1 MSEHHK
7 QVTREMI
14 AGYARKNPFATVRV
28 IQKALSISSP
38 SVVQYHL
45 ERLDTPR
52 TICCPTCHG
61 KGRVKPSS
69 VPDDMVLA

>member
-1 MSEHHK
+1 MSDHYK
-7 QVTREMI
+7 QITREMI
-14 AGYARKNPFATVRV
+14 AGYVRKHPLATVRE
-28 IQKALSISSP
+28 IQRALSLSSP
-38 SVVQYHL
+38 SLVQYHL

-61 KGRVKPSS
+61 KGRVRPSS

>member
-1 MSEHHK
+1 MT
-7 QVTREMI
+7 TREKI
-14 AGYARKNPFATVRV
+14 ASFVKRHSKATVRE
-28 IQKALSISSP
+28 IQKACGVSSP

-61 KGRVKPSS
+61 KGRVRPSS
-69 VPDDMVLA
+69 VPDDMVL